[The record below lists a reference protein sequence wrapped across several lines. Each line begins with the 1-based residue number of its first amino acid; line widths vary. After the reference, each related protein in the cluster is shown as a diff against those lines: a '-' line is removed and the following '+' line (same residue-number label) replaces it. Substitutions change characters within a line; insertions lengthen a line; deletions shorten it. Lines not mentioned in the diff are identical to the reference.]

1 MGWAPYLLLNIGLA
15 WKDSSRTNTLAYL
28 PKMNINVNTGTKNND
43 LQAEARE
50 RRNVRGQC

>member
-15 WKDSSRTNTLAYL
+15 WKDSSRTNTVAYL
-28 PKMNINVNTGTKNND
+28 PNMNINVNTGTKNND

-50 RRNVRGQC
+50 RRNISNGC